1 MSGTITGPIAYLNNL
16 PIEPQFY
23 APSKY
28 DISAITLGQTT
39 TITTS
44 EDHNYVVGQNIRTI
58 IPLNYGTY
66 QLNGRQALVISLPAA
81 DQVEINIDSKLYD
94 SFISNPAGQKTP
106 AQIIPIGDFNSGN
119 INSSGR
125 INNKTFI
132 PGSFVNISPL

>member
-16 PIEPQFY
+16 PIESQFY
-23 APSKY
+23 EPSKFN
-28 DISAITLGQTT
+28 ISAITLGKTT

-44 EDHNYVVGQNIRTI
+44 IDNNFVVGQNIRTI

-66 QLNGRQALVISLPAA
+66 QLNGQSALVVALPAA
-81 DQVEINIDSKLYD
+81 NQVRINIDSSLYD
-94 SFISNPAGQKTP
+94 TFISNPLGQKTP

-125 INNKTFI
+125 VNTGTFI
-132 PGSFVNISPL
+132 PGSFINISPL